1 MSVTRLTAPRIRV
14 TSLEYLIKVL
24 DSYGKLIM
32 GLKAVYALVAF
43 VYFCDRIF
51 NFFFSKDNKLLGM
64 SVLSCC
70 ISVTG
75 GSL

>member
-1 MSVTRLTAPRIRV
+1 MSVARLTARKMRV
-14 TSLEYLIKVL
+14 TSLEYLIKAL

-51 NFFFSKDNKLLGM
+51 KFFFLRRLGM

-75 GSL
+75 PLTI

>member
-1 MSVTRLTAPRIRV
+1 MSVARLTATLMSVARLTARKMCV
-14 TSLEYLIKVL
+14 TSLEYLIKAL

-51 NFFFSKDNKLLGM
+51 NFFFSEDNK
-64 SVLSCC
+64 
-70 ISVTG
+70 
-75 GSL
+75 